1 MELCLFDKYL
11 SDENQKHLNL
21 EFDSNNYAGYFVEN
35 AAVDVDF
42 SSDEYSKT
50 MNLFLTIKNGFL
62 TKHFVSFV
70 DYLVETKIFDWKM
83 KVVLVDEMT
92 DNSKVSIE
100 WLQDLKRLYFANL
113 EIIAEVDFAEF
124 DEKLSKIKEILSKK
138 AEICEKN
145 KINNNVTIYTDGA
158 CSGNPGAGG
167 WGAILM
173 HGARKKEFSGFE
185 KETTN
190 NRMELTAVI
199 EALSK
204 LKDVC
209 TVSLYSDSAYVV
221 NAINNGWLEN
231 WKKNGWIG
239 SDKKPVKNIEL
250 WKALDVLLNKH
261 SVTFIKVKGHADNE
275 FNNRCD
281 QLATGEIAKN
291 ANNV

>member
-11 SDENQKHLNL
+11 SDEHQKHLNL

-35 AAVDVDF
+35 AAFDVDF

-70 DYLVETKIFDWKM
+70 DYLVETKVFDWKM

-113 EIIAEVDFAEF
+113 EIVAEVDFAEF
-124 DEKLSKIKEILSKK
+124 DEKLPKIKEILSKK
-138 AEICEKN
+138 VEICEKN
-145 KINNNVTIYTDGA
+145 KMNNNVTIYTDGA

-250 WKALDVLLNKH
+250 WKALDVLLSKH
-261 SVTFIKVKGHADNE
+261 IVTFIKVKGHADNE

>member
-1 MELCLFDKYL
+1 MEICLFDKYL
-11 SDENQKHLNL
+11 SDDNQKHLL
-21 EFDSNNYAGYFVEN
+21 KEFDQNEYAGYFVEN
-35 AAVDVDF
+35 AAFDIDF
-42 SSDEYSKT
+42 ASDEYSKT

-62 TKHFVSFV
+62 TKHFVAFV
-70 DYLVETKIFDWKM
+70 DFLIETKVFDWKM
-83 KVVLVDEMT
+83 KVVLIDEMS
-92 DNSKVSIE
+92 DNSRVSIE
-100 WLQDLKRLYFANL
+100 WLQELKKLYFSNL
-113 EIIAEVDFAEF
+113 EIVAEVDVAEF
-124 DEKLSKIKEILSKK
+124 DEKVPKLKEILSKK
-138 AEICEKN
+138 VDFCENTK
-145 KINNNVTIYTDGA
+145 KNNNVTIYTDGA

-173 HGARKKEFSGFE
+173 HGDRKKEFSGFE

-199 EALSK
+199 ESLSK

-209 TVSLYSDSAYVV
+209 NVSLYSDSAYVV

-239 SDKKPVKNIEL
+239 SDKKAVKNIEL
-250 WKALDVLLNKH
+250 WKALDELLNKH
-261 SVTFIKVKGHADNE
+261 TVQFIKVKGHSDNE

-291 ANNV
+291 ANV